1 MMVNAN
7 NRTIVNL
14 IGVPTILGSI
24 YLGDSVFFIFIW
36 IITIL
41 GSLEY
46 NRIVQIEDDLFP
58 KVISIFFI
66 SVLLFGYK
74 LNYNLTL
81 VPFVIIAIMIIQLF
95 SVKSK
100 PLYSISTMIFGVLWM
115 GMLLGSLVLIRDI
128 ESLGFELI
136 TIMFVSVWACDSF
149 AFIFGKY
156 FGEMKIWPSISPKKT
171 WLGTIMGLAS
181 SILSVYIFYIYGD
194 RFGFNF
200 EKINTVLNMTDI
212 VSLGIIF
219 GGVGQLGDFFESLL
233 KREVGIKDSG
243 KILKGHGGIL
253 DRFDSILFVAP
264 SLYIYI
270 EFILKGRL

>member
-1 MMVNAN
+1 MMIDEN

-24 YLGDSVFFIFIW
+24 YLGGSVFFMFVW
-36 IITIL
+36 IVTIL

-46 NRIVQIEDDLFP
+46 NRIVQTKDDLFP
-58 KVISIFFI
+58 KVITIFFI
-66 SVLLFGYK
+66 SILLFGYK
-74 LNYNLTL
+74 LNYSMTL
-81 VPFVIIAIMIIQLF
+81 VQFVIISIVIIQLF
-95 SVKSK
+95 SVKEK
-100 PLYSISTMIFGVLWM
+100 PLYSISTMIFGVLWL
-115 GMLLGSLVLIRDI
+115 GMSLGSLILIRDI

-136 TIMFVSVWACDSF
+136 AIMFVSVWACDSF

-171 WLGTIMGLAS
+171 WLGTFMGLVS
-181 SILSVYIFYIYGD
+181 SILSIYIFYIYGD
-194 RFGFNF
+194 KFGFNF
-200 EKINTVLNMTDI
+200 EKINTVLNMTDVI
-212 VSLGIIF
+212 GFGIIF
-219 GGVGQLGDFFESLL
+219 GGIGQLGDFFESLL

>member
-1 MMVNAN
+1 MINEN
-7 NRTIVNL
+7 NRTVVNL
-14 IGVPTILGSI
+14 LGVPTILGSI
-24 YLGDSVFFIFIW
+24 YLGDYAFFIFIW
-36 IITIL
+36 IIAIL

-66 SVLLFGYK
+66 SILLFGYK
-74 LNYNLTL
+74 LNYNLAL
-81 VPFVIIAIMIIQLF
+81 VPFVVISIMIIQLF
-95 SVKSK
+95 SVKNK
-100 PLYSISTMIFGVLWM
+100 PLYSIATMVFGVLWM
-115 GMLLGSLVLIRDI
+115 GMLLGSLVVMRDI
-128 ESLGFELI
+128 ESVGFELI
-136 TIMFVSVWACDSF
+136 VIMFISVWSCDSF

-156 FGEMKIWPSISPKKT
+156 FGQTKIWPSISPKKT
-171 WLGTIMGLAS
+171 WLGTIMGLMAS
-181 SILSVYIFYIYGD
+181 IFSVYIFYIYGEK
-194 RFGFNF
+194 FGFNF
-200 EKINTVLNMTDI
+200 QKINAILNITD
-212 VSLGIIF
+212 VFNLGIIF
-219 GGVGQLGDFFESLL
+219 GGLGQLGDFFESLL

>member
-1 MMVNAN
+1 MINEN
-7 NRTIVNL
+7 NRTVVNL
-14 IGVPTILGSI
+14 LGVPTILGSI
-24 YLGDSVFFIFIW
+24 YLGDYAFFIFIW
-36 IITIL
+36 IIAIL

-66 SVLLFGYK
+66 SILLFGYK
-74 LNYNLTL
+74 LNYNLAL
-81 VPFVIIAIMIIQLF
+81 VPFVVISIMIIQLF
-95 SVKSK
+95 SVKNK
-100 PLYSISTMIFGVLWM
+100 PLYSIATMVFGVLWM
-115 GMLLGSLVLIRDI
+115 GMLLGSLVVMRDI
-128 ESLGFELI
+128 ESVGFELI
-136 TIMFVSVWACDSF
+136 VIMFISVWSCDSF

-156 FGEMKIWPSISPKKT
+156 FGQTKIWPSISPKKT
-171 WLGTIMGLAS
+171 WLGTIMGLMA
-181 SILSVYIFYIYGD
+181 SILSVYIFYIYGEK
-194 RFGFNF
+194 FGFNF
-200 EKINTVLNMTDI
+200 QKINAILNITD
-212 VSLGIIF
+212 VFNLGIIF
-219 GGVGQLGDFFESLL
+219 GGLGQLGDFFESLL

>member
-1 MMVNAN
+1 MVNAN